1 MRERMRRRKKKRKRK
16 RWNYDNF
23 HLPYLQYAT
32 ESQRLSRGPL
42 PLFMGHGKG
51 HRALAFMVLVSL
63 VFSIAW
69 RRLGGKSDGLGHL
82 DGELLGCSTLRF
94 DQLTSPPVSRN
105 L

>member
-23 HLPYLQYAT
+23 HLPYLQYAI

-51 HRALAFMVLVSL
+51 HEH
-63 VFSIAW
+63 W
-69 RRLGGKSDGLGHL
+69 RS
-82 DGELLGCSTLRF
+82 GCLFLWS
-94 DQLTSPPVSRN
+94 SA
-105 L
+105 